1 MIEQLEL
8 DKIKLMRENQ
18 ELMQIYSSQKSLK
31 SNNDDEPAVINLD
44 EEEYTDYSP
53 SKQFLHKNLEESSFL
68 PTVIPAKIEKKKN
81 VIKKVRFHDDEP
93 EQSYYDEDEEQESS
107 YEVRVAKRRQVT
119 RATAEIEE
127 LEINQETE

>member
-1 MIEQLEL
+1 
-8 DKIKLMRENQ
+8 
-18 ELMQIYSSQKSLK
+18 
-31 SNNDDEPAVINLD
+31 VINLD

-93 EQSYYDEDEEQESS
+93 EQSYYDEDEE
-107 YEVRVAKRRQVT
+107 
-119 RATAEIEE
+119 
-127 LEINQETE
+127 